1 MYVISGG
8 QLTADAAND
17 AYVGVLI
24 YNAMARRAAERGLGD
39 ELVSLEQQIAIP
51 QFPSPSFLL
60 AENTRRHPA
69 VVAATR
75 AGAKP
80 RQTLALGL
88 FVAGGSVSELASSLK
103 ISTRTVQGY
112 VAEAALLISPDE
124 YEGYGELAVR
134 LCEAFPID
142 SYPAVRHV
150 EFFSKLRRIA
160 SAADNEERVP
170 VHQVHEYEWGPDY

>member
-1 MYVISGG
+1 MYVPE
-8 QLTADAAND
+8 QVRLTTDAAND

-24 YNAMARRAAERGLGD
+24 YNAMVRRAAERGMNH
-39 ELVSLEQQIAIP
+39 ELASLEQQIAIP
-51 QFPSPSFLL
+51 QFPSASYKL
-60 AENTRRHPA
+60 AETTRNHPA

-80 RQTLALGL
+80 RHTLALSL

-112 VAEAALLISPDE
+112 VAEAALLIPPDE
-124 YEGYGELAVR
+124 YEDYGQLAVR

-150 EFFSKLRRIA
+150 EFFSRLRRIA
-160 SAADNEERVP
+160 SAADHEERVP

>member
-1 MYVISGG
+1 MW
-8 QLTADAAND
+8 LTADAAND
-17 AYVGVLI
+17 AFVGVLI
-24 YNAMARRAAERGLGD
+24 YNAMARRAAERGRSADL
-39 ELVSLEQQIAIP
+39 ELLREQSSSAP
-51 QFPSPSFLL
+51 QFLSPAYKL
-60 AENTRRHPA
+60 ATNTKDHPA

-88 FVAGGSVSELASSLK
+88 FVAGGSVAELAASLR

-112 VAEAALLISPDE
+112 VAEAALLIPPDE
-124 YEGYGELAVR
+124 YEDYVDLAVR
-134 LCEAFPID
+134 LCEAFPVD

-160 SAADNEERVP
+160 SAVDREERVP
-170 VHQVHEYEWGPDY
+170 VHHVEEYEWGPDY